1 MLWKSPGFTLVAAIA
16 LALGIGA
23 NTAIFSVVNGVLL
36 QPLPYQDPA
45 SLVRLGEWSKQVP
58 GMSIAYPNF
67 LDWRERNH
75 VFSGIAATQFNS
87 FNLTGTD
94 QPERLQGRAVS
105 ANFFDVLGVRPALG
119 RSFLAEEDSP
129 GASRVCIVSNGAWQ
143 RLFGSDPQ
151 LNGRTVLLNGEQYT
165 VVGILPATYRYG
177 TPTDIFIPIGL
188 KADSEMMTD
197 RGNHP
202 GIYAVARLKSGV
214 TLQQADAEMKT
225 IVNAL
230 SIQYPESNSG
240 TSVTIVSLTEYFVGD
255 IRPMLLILLG
265 AVGLVLLIAC
275 ANVANLLLARSSSR
289 SREIAI
295 RTALGAGRWR
305 VVRQLLTES
314 VLLALLGGGAGLLL
328 ALWSVDLIRSASID
342 SIPTTA
348 EIKLDSTVLF
358 FTLAIALLTG
368 AIFGLVPA
376 IQASRADLN
385 DALKEGGRSGTAGAA
400 RQRVRGLLVI
410 FEVALSLVLLVGAGL
425 LVRSFAR
432 LRQTELGFESANLVT
447 MRLSR
452 RAGGDEGPQV
462 LNFLHRVEEKIQS
475 IPGVMSVSYSNGLPL
490 LGASEGGFSVE
501 GRPKPDPEKF
511 GLAVKYLTS
520 PSYQRTLGLRLL
532 KGRYLTERDTLN
544 SPRTVVIDEEFAREQ
559 FPGEEPV
566 GRYLAGDEEHG
577 IPHAEIVGVVSH
589 VKHYGLDT
597 PGPVQPQMYYAFEQ
611 IPTKY
616 IPLMATDVTLIVR
629 APGDPSGIVGAVR
642 EAIKEE
648 DKNQPLYDIKTMNQV
663 VSESIASQQL
673 SMTLFGLFAMVALV
687 LAIVGIY
694 GVMSYTVSQR
704 TQEIGIRMAL
714 GAQIMDVLKL
724 VVSQGMRLVLIGVGV
739 GIFGAFLITRIMSS
753 LLFGISAT
761 DPLTFVGVS
770 LLMGG
775 TAFLACFI
783 PARRAAKVEPT
794 VALRHE

>member
-87 FNLTGTD
+87 FNLSGTD
-94 QPERLQGRAVS
+94 QPERLLGRAVS

-119 RSFLAEEDSP
+119 RSFVAEEDRP

-151 LNGRTVLLNGEQYT
+151 LNGRTLLLNGDPYT
-165 VVGILPATYRYG
+165 VVGILPASYRYG
-177 TPTDIFIPIGL
+177 APTDIFVPIGL
-188 KADSEMMTD
+188 KADSEMMASRD
-197 RGNHP
+197 NHP
-202 GIYAVARLKSGV
+202 GIYAVARLKNGV
-214 TLQQADAEMKT
+214 TLQQADAEMKA
-225 IVNAL
+225 IANAL
-230 SIQYPESNSG
+230 SAEYPKTNSG
-240 TSVTIVSLTEYFVGD
+240 SSVTIVSLTEYFVGD

-289 SREIAI
+289 SKEIAI

-328 ALWSVDLIRSASID
+328 ALWGIDLIRSASID

-358 FTLAIALLTG
+358 FTLAIAVLTG

-376 IQASRADLN
+376 IQASRSDLN
-385 DALKEGGRSGTAGAA
+385 DALKEGGRSGTAAA
-400 RQRVRGLLVI
+400 AKQRARGLLVI

-432 LRQTELGFESANLVT
+432 LRQTELGFEPANLVT
-447 MRLSR
+447 MKLSR
-452 RAGGDEGPQV
+452 TAGADEGPQV
-462 LNFLHRVEEKIQS
+462 LNFLHRVEEKIQT
-475 IPGVMSVSYSNGLPL
+475 IPGVMSVSYSDGLPL
-490 LGASEGGFSVE
+490 LGATEGGFSIE
-501 GRPKPDPEKF
+501 GRPKSERF
-511 GLAVKYLTS
+511 LAVRYHTS

-544 SPRTVVIDEEFAREQ
+544 SPRAVVIDEEFAREQ

-566 GRYLAGDEEHG
+566 GRYLAGDEESG
-577 IPHAEIVGVVSH
+577 IPHAEIVGVISH

-597 PGPVQPQMYYAFEQ
+597 PGPVQPQAYYAIDQ
-611 IPTKY
+611 IPIKY
-616 IPLMATDVTLIVR
+616 VPLVATNVTMIVR

-673 SMTLFGLFAMVALV
+673 SMTLFSLFAMVALV

-704 TQEIGIRMAL
+704 THEIGIRMAL

-739 GIFGAFLITRIMSS
+739 GIFGAFLITRVMSS
-753 LLFGISAT
+753 LLFGVSAT